1 MALLQ
6 APPPDEHHAA
16 GLHEEQHAHRPGRG
30 RRRTGAG
37 APPRQPAS
45 HLWSCAHDIV
55 HLSQDVE
62 RPDEGVTDFM
72 LGGGDDDDEPANVR
86 APRARIVERS

>member
-1 MALLQ
+1 M
-6 APPPDEHHAA
+6 
-16 GLHEEQHAHRPGRG
+16 
-30 RRRTGAG
+30 
-37 APPRQPAS
+37 
-45 HLWSCAHDIV
+45 

>member
-1 MALLQ
+1 MALLH

-30 RRRTGAG
+30 RRTGAG